1 MKTVQ
6 VRPETKQKIKRFAI
20 ELRTTQT
27 DIIDRALACLEKLAN
42 LENDKELDRIA
53 WYIIKLAMSVGHFK
67 EYPDKLNYNQLRY
80 SAKQI
85 QERLGVDTSKLL
97 EKAKVFMENPS
108 KENKIALNEE
118 LKNVV
123 KKIILLLF
131 K

>member
-27 DIIDRALACLEKLAN
+27 DIIDRALACLEKLTN

-67 EYPDKLNYNQLRY
+67 EYPDKLNFNQLKY
-80 SAKQI
+80 TSNQI
-85 QERLGVDTSKLL
+85 KERLGVDTGKLL
-97 EKAKVFMENPS
+97 VLAEEYMRKQD
-108 KENKIALNEE
+108 KETKIRLNEE
-118 LKNVV
+118 LKSVV
-123 KKIILLLF
+123 KKMILLLF